1 MTLPDGTRREA
12 PAAIGVGGVGKVYRA
27 REAKAVAALRGG
39 TG

>member
-1 MTLPDGTRREA
+1 MTLPTGTRHEI
-12 PAAIGVGGVGKVYRA
+12 PVAIGAAGMELFGA